1 MVLSFPKDHPL
12 TLATM
17 ILSDFHKLV
26 STSLRRGTTLDTY
39 IPEQTQLSAQ
49 WLERNYSMKYMETF
63 RLIQILQ
70 NERVISMPTNVL
82 IKAAKF
88 IRLVNSDGTFN
99 YLNKIE
105 PEDMQS
111 LRSKTSVSD
120 PTPHNYYIVGL
131 HHLVLD
137 SVPQADMNGE
147 GILYEYS
154 SWPVEPAATH
164 PMLDVAADLLLAQV
178 QLFMAVN
185 IMKDLRMVPAY
196 KELRDEAVNTLTRAE
211 DETKY
216 GGEASVMAYTP
227 T

>member
-1 MVLSFPKDHPL
+1 MELSAFHAMVS
-12 TLATM
+12 
-17 ILSDFHKLV
+17 S
-26 STSLRRGTTLDTY
+26 SLRRGTTLDVY
-39 IPEQTQLSAQ
+39 IPQQTVLAAQ

-63 RLIQILQ
+63 RMLQIEQ
-70 NERVISMPTNVL
+70 GERVIQMPANVL
-82 IKAAKF
+82 VKAAKF
-88 IRLVNSDGTFN
+88 IRLVNTDGTYN

-105 PEDMQS
+105 PEDLQS
-111 LRSKTSVSD
+111 IRSITSVSD

-131 HHLVLD
+131 KQLVLD
-137 SVPQADMNGE
+137 SIPQVDASGE

-154 SWPVEPAATH
+154 SWPSEPTATH

-178 QLFMAVN
+178 QMFMAVN

-216 GGEASVMAYTP
+216 GGEAAVMAYTP
-227 T
+227 N

>member
-1 MVLSFPKDHPL
+1 MNGKSVLP

-17 ILSDFHKLV
+17 ELSAFHAMV
-26 STSLRRGTTLDTY
+26 SSSLRRGTTLDVY
-39 IPEQTQLSAQ
+39 IPQQTVLAAQ

-63 RLIQILQ
+63 RMLQ
-70 NERVISMPTNVL
+70 V
-82 IKAAKF
+82 KAAKF
-88 IRLVNSDGTFN
+88 IRLVNADGTYN

-105 PEDMQS
+105 PEDLQS
-111 LRSKTSVSD
+111 IRSITSVSD

-131 HHLVLD
+131 KQLVLD
-137 SVPQADMNGE
+137 SIPQVDASGE

-154 SWPVEPAATH
+154 SWPSEPTATH

-178 QLFMAVN
+178 QMFMAVN

-216 GGEASVMAYTP
+216 GGEAAVMAYTP
-227 T
+227 N